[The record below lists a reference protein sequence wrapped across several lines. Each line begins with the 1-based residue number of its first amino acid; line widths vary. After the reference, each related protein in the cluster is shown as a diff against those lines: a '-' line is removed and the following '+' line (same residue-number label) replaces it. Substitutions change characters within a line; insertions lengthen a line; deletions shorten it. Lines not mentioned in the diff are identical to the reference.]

1 MTSDSRPTALPT
13 LFTMASQRQPGRAF
27 TGIVIPVGV
36 RQMTWIGGA
45 PGWSSSSSESSS
57 PVSTN
62 VAICGS
68 VLCGLSDPCAH
79 KVESVLGGATNLR
92 AGGGARRFGG
102 EPAWDMEEPGLSCW
116 KKADAAVFGDSGV
129 FARSQSFADRAS
141 ASRMSWRLFDLDL
154 SLGGGR
160 LPPLRSWGLGRRFG
174 VRSLLCLEVSAFF
187 GVFPV
192 CRL

>member
-1 MTSDSRPTALPT
+1 
-13 LFTMASQRQPGRAF
+13 
-27 TGIVIPVGV
+27 
-36 RQMTWIGGA
+36 MTWIGGA

-68 VLCGLSDPCAH
+68 VLWGESDPWAH

-102 EPAWDMEEPGLSCW
+102 LPAWDIDDPGRSCW

-141 ASRMSWRLFDLDL
+141 ASRMSWRLFDLER
-154 SLGGGR
+154 SRGGGLR
-160 LPPLRSWGLGRRFG
+160 PPERSWGLGLLFG
-174 VRSLLCLEVSAFF
+174 VLSLRCLDVSAFF
-187 GVFPV
+187 GVLPV
-192 CRL
+192 CLL